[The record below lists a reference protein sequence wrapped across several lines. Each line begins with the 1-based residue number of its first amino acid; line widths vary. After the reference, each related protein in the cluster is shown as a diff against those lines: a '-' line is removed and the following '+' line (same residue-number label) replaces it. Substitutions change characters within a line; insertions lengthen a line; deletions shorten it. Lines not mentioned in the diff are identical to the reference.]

1 MASDL
6 STADAA
12 MKEFY
17 EPALQEEL
25 PQDNVLLSE
34 IATTSDNV
42 EGRRVV
48 LSLHTLRNSGIGAR
62 ALNGNLPTAGQQG
75 YVEERV
81 TTKRNYGT
89 IQIDGELIRS
99 AKSDRGAFIRAVDN
113 ESSGVVDDLKRDYNR
128 QLWGTSD
135 GVIAQCGVTTAAQ
148 LVVLAAATPQS
159 AANFFDIGMVVDIG
173 TAGSSASIVSAA
185 TITAVDTTAGAVTIT
200 IDSAVT
206 TTAAH
211 FVTRSG
217 SGGSAGSQKE
227 ITGLQSIVD
236 STGTLFN
243 VNPSTSPS
251 WKSYEDATGGNPTEI
266 KFQKGIHSIRKFSG
280 KDIELILTTDGV
292 YRGYYAQL
300 QSRQR
305 IVNTKTLDGGFEAL
319 TVAGGRG
326 SVPITWDRDCP
337 DGQAFGLNK
346 KYLKHYTKSGW
357 EFMKEDG
364 AVLSRVAG
372 KDAYGATLFIYSE
385 LATTHR
391 NTHGKWTNL
400 NES

>member
-135 GVIAQCGVTTAAQ
+135 GVIAQ
-148 LVVLAAATPQS
+148 
-159 AANFFDIGMVVDIG
+159 IGR
-173 TAGSSASIVSAA
+173 
-185 TITAVDTTAGAVTIT
+185 
-200 IDSAVT
+200 
-206 TTAAH
+206 AH
-211 FVTRSG
+211 V
-217 SGGSAGSQKE
+217 
-227 ITGLQSIVD
+227 
-236 STGTLFN
+236 
-243 VNPSTSPS
+243 
-251 WKSYEDATGGNPTEI
+251 
-266 KFQKGIHSIRKFSG
+266 
-280 KDIELILTTDGV
+280 
-292 YRGYYAQL
+292 
-300 QSRQR
+300 
-305 IVNTKTLDGGFEAL
+305 
-319 TVAGGRG
+319 
-326 SVPITWDRDCP
+326 
-337 DGQAFGLNK
+337 
-346 KYLKHYTKSGW
+346 
-357 EFMKEDG
+357 
-364 AVLSRVAG
+364 
-372 KDAYGATLFIYSE
+372 
-385 LATTHR
+385 
-391 NTHGKWTNL
+391 
-400 NES
+400 